1 MATCSSI
8 LVWKMPWIEEP
19 AGLQSMGWQRFG
31 HNWAHV
37 YIHSNEGRSC
47 CSTFSPPTVSVTVS
61 DFVRSNRSVIVSA
74 FFFKSYFPDDTW
86 CETYF
91 HMLICHLYIFFG
103 EVSVKILDPFYNW
116 VYIFVWLSFKDS
128 LWIGCQFFFRCAF
141 ANIFSQS
148 VVCLIILLTLFYAEQ
163 KFPF

>member
-47 CSTFSPPTVSVTVS
+47 CSTISPPTVSVTVS
-61 DFVRSNRSVIVSA
+61 DFVHSNRSVIVSV
-74 FFFKSYFPDDTW
+74 FFLNHISLMIRDVKHISTCLFVIFISSLVRCLLRSLTHFIIGCIFLYGW
-86 CETYF
+86 VLRILCE
-91 HMLICHLYIFFG
+91 
-103 EVSVKILDPFYNW
+103 LDAN
-116 VYIFVWLSFKDS
+116 SFSDVLLQTFSPS
-128 LWIGCQFFFRCAF
+128 LWF
-141 ANIFSQS
+141 
-148 VVCLIILLTLFYAEQ
+148 VL
-163 KFPF
+163 